1 MFVSFLAWAGVIL
14 VVGVVFLAMVL
25 NLRLVLNLVLVALL
39 RPGGR
44 EVPCQK
50 DDDADQEELLGLR
63 ENILDHSSTFQEGG
77 GA

>member
-1 MFVSFLAWAGVIL
+1 
-14 VVGVVFLAMVL
+14 MVL
-25 NLRLVLNLVLVALL
+25 NLHLVLNLVLVALL

-63 ENILDHSSTFQEGG
+63 ENILDHSSTFQEDG